1 MFYMFTISAKEWYD
15 GFAAK
20 MSKFE
25 DLKKRFDEGEDPVD
39 KAYLAL
45 MEQQKNG

>member
-1 MFYMFTISAKEWYD
+1 MTDLLLKDLI
-15 GFAAK
+15 AK

-39 KAYLAL
+39 KVYLAL
-45 MEQQKNG
+45 IEQQKNG